1 MASQLLP
8 APCHRWPYRVAAI
21 PGAQA
26 GERIEPDLTSATV
39 TRHGTVLAPI
49 PVPSMR
55 AARRGLKMATAHEH
69 AELAEQV
76 EHVASSNKKIAL
88 LIAVIALLLAF
99 SETLGK
105 SAQTAALSDNVE
117 ASNLWAFFQA
127 KTIRITTLRTAA
139 ETRKIDA
146 DVTPDTNLKT
156 ALTKQV
162 EAWLKTAARYEDETD
177 PPEGRKQ
184 LMARAKEAEH
194 KRDTALARYHQY
206 EVASA
211 AFQIGI
217 VLASATV
224 ITGIVA
230 LTYLASGL
238 ALLGFAFMALGLL
251 APHAVHLF

>member
-1 MASQLLP
+1 MA
-8 APCHRWPYRVAAI
+8 
-21 PGAQA
+21 G
-26 GERIEPDLTSATV
+26 
-39 TRHGTVLAPI
+39 
-49 PVPSMR
+49 
-55 AARRGLKMATAHEH
+55 AHEH
-69 AELAEQV
+69 AERAEHV
-76 EHVASSNKKIAL
+76 EHLAGSNKRIAL
-88 LIAVIALLLAF
+88 LIAVIALVLAF

-127 KTIRITTLRTAA
+127 KTIRITTLRTAMDS
-139 ETRKIDA
+139 RKLDA
-146 DVTPDTNLKT
+146 DAATDPAIKG
-156 ALTKQV
+156 ALTKQI
-162 EAWLKTAARYEDETD
+162 ERWNATAGRYEDEAD

-194 KRDTALARYHQY
+194 RRDTALAKYHHF

-224 ITGIVA
+224 ITGMMA
-230 LTYLASGL
+230 LTYLAGGL
-238 ALLGFAFMALGLL
+238 ALVGLGFMAIGLL